1 MKFQQFS
8 FTFLIILSF
17 VFFSCDDN
25 EKMHTS
31 NSFKIIGNVKNIPD
45 SAVVILKNNNIVLD
59 SALIIKGEFESKGS
73 LKEPGSAIL
82 KVPSTGDYKA
92 FWIEN
97 SEITFS
103 AEKNKFKSAKITGS
117 KTQVKW
123 DMLLVKE
130 ALIIN
135 KLDSLEN
142 LLKSEKL
149 NSRRTLIKTEL
160 NQLQHSLK
168 QEHISYIQNNP
179 ASYVSA
185 AILNDY
191 KIPWAKR
198 MYNHSIML

>member
-1 MKFQQFS
+1 M
-8 FTFLIILSF
+8 
-17 VFFSCDDN
+17 
-25 EKMHTS
+25 
-31 NSFKIIGNVKNIPD
+31 
-45 SAVVILKNNNIVLD
+45 LD
-59 SALIIKGEFESKGS
+59 SALIIKGEFELKGS

-103 AEKNKFKSAKITGS
+103 AEKNNIKSAKITGS
-117 KTQVKW
+117 KTQVEW

-142 LLKSEKL
+142 LLKEKL

-185 AILNDY
+185 AY
-191 KIPWAKR
+191 
-198 MYNHSIML
+198 